1 MRRDGGEILH
11 CTANTCLHICTEI
24 ERGDLELDGLGLSM
38 TLTLTSLGTYL
49 NSLCLIF
56 VL

>member
-1 MRRDGGEILH
+1 MGEKSFTVRQIH
-11 CTANTCLHICTEI
+11 VYIFAEI